1 MNNQDNQREAIFLSY
16 LTGIIDGEGTIRIG
30 TSKPSNS
37 NRNKI
42 YYASISLGMTNKEV
56 IEMFAKRFGLKVR
69 EECVVNRKKMY
80 RCGTSGNKV
89 VPIILKQILPYL
101 VVKKE
106 QAKLVIEYCSKVK
119 TTGFR
124 RNKKLP
130 IKQLLWREEFYKKV
144 KKLNS

>member
-1 MNNQDNQREAIFLSY
+1 
-16 LTGIIDGEGTIRIG
+16 
-30 TSKPSNS
+30 
-37 NRNKI
+37 
-42 YYASISLGMTNKEV
+42 MTNKEV
-56 IEMFAKRFGLKVR
+56 IKMLVKRFGSKVR
-69 EECVVNRKKMY
+69 EECVDNRKKMY
-80 RCGTSGNKV
+80 RWGTSGNTA

-106 QAKLVIEYCSKVK
+106 QTKLVIEYCSKIK

-130 IKQLLWREEFYKKV
+130 IKQLLWREEFYQKI

>member
-1 MNNQDNQREAIFLSY
+1 
-16 LTGIIDGEGTIRIG
+16 
-30 TSKPSNS
+30 
-37 NRNKI
+37 
-42 YYASISLGMTNKEV
+42 MTNKEI
-56 IEMFAKRFGLKVR
+56 IEMLVKKFGSKVR

-80 RCGTSGNKV
+80 RWGTSGNLV

-106 QAKLVIEYCSKVK
+106 QAKVVIEYCSKIK

-124 RNKKLP
+124 RNKKLT
-130 IKQLLWREEFYKKV
+130 IEQLLWREEFYLKV